1 MITNNFSIK
10 KLKKF
15 FVSINGYIEN
25 LFNEIRYFKTNYRK
39 ILFSKDNRVFL
50 VASVFALL
58 ILTYFLIPTLYDK
71 NIIQRQIESHIAK
84 KYEIKIKFN
93 ENIKYGL
100 LPLPHFVA
108 KDLSIMRDDK
118 QIGLSKN
125 FKIFIKINNFLKIN
139 EIQMKTLIFNK
150 TDFDLNKNDIIF
162 FKNLLKTEPNENK
175 ILFKNSKIFFKNEN
189 DELLFINKIYDA
201 DFYYDQNKLENV
213 LVSKNK
219 VFNFPYKLQV
229 KNDKFNKILTSK
241 FSSQKIR
248 LNLKNVF
255 NYDDENKAGFL
266 DVSFVNDS
274 TTLKYKIGNNA
285 INFES
290 DDIKKFYDGLI
301 EIKPFYFT
309 ANFNYDGLSSKN
321 LFNEENLLVDLI
333 KSEIF
338 LNKNLNAN
346 IKLNV
351 KDITNIN
358 ELNDLKL
365 NILIDE
371 GNIRFSDSY
380 IKWKD
385 DLKISLDE
393 SFLNYDG
400 NQINLDGKITFD
412 FDDLENFYRSFQ
424 IKKINRKK
432 IKRIE
437 LYFVYNFNQ
446 NKITF
451 SNARIDNSPNL
462 KIEEYFENFNEDQSF
477 GVFNKVKFKNF
488 INNFFKIYAG

>member
-1 MITNNFSIK
+1 MITHNFSIK
-10 KLKKF
+10 KLKKIF
-15 FVSINGYIEN
+15 TSVNNYIEN
-25 LFNEIRYFKTNYRK
+25 CFNGIRHFKSNYKK
-39 ILFSKDNRVFL
+39 ILLSKNNRVFL
-50 VASVFALL
+50 VGSVFLLL
-58 ILTYFLIPTLYDK
+58 ILSYLLLPTLYDK
-71 NIIQRQIESHIAK
+71 NIIKNQIKNHISK
-84 KYEIKIKFN
+84 KYKIKIKFN

-100 LPLPHFVA
+100 LPAPHFSA
-108 KDLSIMRDDK
+108 KDLSILKDDK

-125 FKIFIKINNFLKIN
+125 FKVFIKLNNFLKIN
-139 EIQMKTLIFNK
+139 EIKMKSLIFNK
-150 TDFDLNKNDIIF
+150 TDFDINKNDIEF
-162 FKNLLKTEPNENK
+162 FQNLLKTEPNENK
-175 ILFKNSKIFFKNEN
+175 ILIKNSKIFFKNDN
-189 DELLFINKIYDA
+189 DELLFINKIYNA
-201 DFYYDQNKLENV
+201 DFYYDQNNLKNV
-213 LVSKNK
+213 LSSKNK
-219 VFNFPYKLQV
+219 IFNFPYKLQI
-229 KNDKFNKILTSK
+229 KNDKFNKIISSK

-248 LNLKNVF
+248 LNLKNEF
-255 NYDDENKAGFL
+255 NYDNKIGLL
-266 DVSFVNDS
+266 DLSFVNDS
-274 TTLKYKIGNNA
+274 TSLIYEIGNNK
-285 INFES
+285 ISFES
-290 DDIKKFYDGLI
+290 DNIKKFYDGQI
-301 EIKPFYFT
+301 DIKPFYLV

-321 LFNEENLLVDLI
+321 IFNEENLLADLV
-333 KSEIF
+333 KSEIL

-371 GNIRFSDSY
+371 GNIGFSESY

-393 SFLNYDG
+393 SSLNYDG

-412 FDDLENFYRSFQ
+412 FIDLENFYRSFQ
-424 IKKINRKK
+424 IKKIHRKK
-432 IKRIE
+432 IKKVE

-462 KIEEYFENFNEDQSF
+462 RIEEYLDGLYEDQNF

-488 INNFFKIYAG
+488 LNNFFEIYAG

>member
-1 MITNNFSIK
+1 MITHNFSIK
-10 KLKKF
+10 KLKKL
-15 FVSINGYIEN
+15 FVNTNNYIEN
-25 LFNEIRYFKTNYRK
+25 CFNGIRHFKSNYKK

-50 VASVFALL
+50 VSSVFVLF
-58 ILTYFLIPTLYDK
+58 ILSYFLIPTLYDK
-71 NIIQRQIESHIAK
+71 SLIQRQIENHIIK

-100 LPLPHFVA
+100 LPMPHFVT
-108 KDLSIMRDDK
+108 KDLSIMRNDK

-125 FKIFIKINNFLKIN
+125 FKIFIKINNFLNIN
-139 EIQMKTLIFNK
+139 EIEMKSLIFSK
-150 TDFDLNKNDIIF
+150 TDFNINKNDIKF

-201 DFYYDQNKLENV
+201 NFYYDQNNLKNV

-219 VFNFPYKLQV
+219 IFNFPYKIQI
-229 KNDKFNKILTSK
+229 KNDKFNKIFSSK

-248 LNLKNVF
+248 LNLKNEF
-255 NYDDENKAGFL
+255 NYDEENKVGSL
-266 DVSFVNDS
+266 DVSFVNEN
-274 TTLKYKIGNNA
+274 TTLKYKIGTNT
-285 INFES
+285 IEFES

-301 EIKPFYFT
+301 EIKPFYFS

-321 LFNEENLLVDLI
+321 LLNDENLLVDLI
-333 KSEIF
+333 KSEVL

-365 NILIDE
+365 NILVDE
-371 GNIRFSDSY
+371 GNIGFSNSH

-385 DLKISLDE
+385 DLKITLDE
-393 SFLNYDG
+393 SFLNYDS
-400 NQINLDGKITFD
+400 NQINLDGKLTFD
-412 FDDLENFYRSFQ
+412 FNDLENFYRSFQ

-432 IKRIE
+432 IERIE

-446 NKITF
+446 NKISF

-462 KIEEYFENFNEDQSF
+462 KIEEYFDKFNEDQNF

-488 INNFFKIYAG
+488 VNDFFKIYAG

>member
-1 MITNNFSIK
+1 MITHNFSIK
-10 KLKKF
+10 KLKKLF
-15 FVSINGYIEN
+15 DSINNYIEN
-25 LFNEIRYFKTNYRK
+25 RFNEIRHFKSNYRK

-50 VASVFALL
+50 VSSVSVIL
-58 ILTYFLIPTLYDK
+58 ILSYFLIPTLYDK
-71 NIIQRQIESHIAK
+71 SIIQNQIQSHIAK
-84 KYEIKIKFN
+84 KYDIKVNFN
-93 ENIKYGL
+93 EKIKYGL

-108 KDLSIMRDDK
+108 KDLSIIREDK

-125 FKIFIKINNFLKIN
+125 FKIFIKINNFLRIN
-139 EIQMKTLIFNK
+139 EIEMKSLIFNK
-150 TDFDLNKNDIIF
+150 TDFDINIDDIEF

-189 DELLFINKIYDA
+189 DDLLFINKIYDA
-201 DFYYDQNKLENV
+201 NFYYDQNNLKNV

-219 VFNFPYKLQV
+219 IFNFPYKIQI
-229 KNDKFNKILTSK
+229 KNDKFNKILSSK

-248 LNLKNVF
+248 LNFKNVF
-255 NYDDENKAGFL
+255 NYDDENKFGFL
-266 DVSFVNDS
+266 DVSFVNDNTS
-274 TTLKYKIGNNA
+274 LKYEIGNNT
-285 INFES
+285 IKFES

-301 EIKPFYFT
+301 DIKPFYFT

-321 LFNEENLLVDLI
+321 LFNDENLLVDLI
-333 KSEIF
+333 KSEVL

-358 ELNDLKL
+358 ELNNLKL
-365 NILIDE
+365 NILINE
-371 GNIRFSDSY
+371 GNIGFSDSY
-380 IKWKD
+380 IKWKN

-424 IKKINRKK
+424 IKKVNRKK
-432 IKRIE
+432 IKKIE

-451 SNARIDNSPNL
+451 SNARIDNSPSL
-462 KIEEYFENFNEDQSF
+462 KIEEYFENFNDEQSF

-488 INNFFKIYAG
+488 VNDFFKNYAG